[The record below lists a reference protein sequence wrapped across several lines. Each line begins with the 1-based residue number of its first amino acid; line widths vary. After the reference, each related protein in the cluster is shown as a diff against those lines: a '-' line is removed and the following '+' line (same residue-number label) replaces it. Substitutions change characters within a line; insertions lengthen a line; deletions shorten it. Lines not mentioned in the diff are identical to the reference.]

1 MPKRLCVFCGSSAG
15 VRPAYS
21 ETAAALGGLLAARG
35 IGLVFGGSHLGLMGA
50 VAQAALSA
58 GGEVIG
64 VIPRALVA
72 KEVADLRVADLRV
85 VGSMHE
91 RKALM
96 AELSDGFIAMPGGFG
111 TFEEFCEVLTWT
123 QLGLHGKPCGLLNVD
138 GYYEHLLKLFDH
150 AVAEGF
156 LKPQH
161 RAMVICETEPAA
173 LVERLLAFEPPREE
187 KWIRREQT

>member
-1 MPKRLCVFCGSSAG
+1 MPKRLCVFCGSNAG
-15 VRPAYS
+15 VRPAYA
-21 ETAAALGGLLAARG
+21 EAAASLGRLLAARG

-50 VAQAALSA
+50 VSQAALSA

-64 VIPRALVA
+64 VMPRALVA
-72 KEVADLRVADLRV
+72 KEVADMRLADLRI

-96 AELSDGFIAMPGGFG
+96 AELSDGFIALPGGFG

-123 QLGLHGKPCGLLNVD
+123 QLGLHGKACGLLNVE
-138 GYYEHLLKLFDH
+138 GYYAPLLKMFDH
-150 AVAEGF
+150 ALAEGF

-161 RAMVICETEPAA
+161 RAMVLCEGDPGT
-173 LVERLLAFEPPREE
+173 LVDRLLAFQPPREK
-187 KWIRREQT
+187 KWIGWEQT